1 MLLSKKAPVTILALC
16 VTLLPLLAGCGTD
29 NTPTVP
35 AAAGATNTPAG
46 SGAGATNTAGSSAG
60 ATDTPAMSN
69 TIGSSGAPTTLTF
82 WNGFT
87 GSDLPGVQ
95 AVTKKFTDANPNI
108 KVSMDVQPWDTL
120 MQKLL
125 SSMSTGTGPDVVA
138 IHFQYIPQYAKSGLV
153 MDLSSE
159 IKAGGDLDPSV
170 WPSALNDLL
179 QYNGKYYAT
188 PLNYATLM
196 LYYHKDLFTAAGIT
210 APPTTWAEWQ
220 SDIKKLTKADGS
232 QYGIAFGEH
241 DTIPNYPILLWEN
254 GGDIVKDGKPA
265 LSSPESVS
273 ALKTWTDLVKNDKI
287 SPVGLSGAESDK
299 LFETGKAAMEI
310 TGPWATSGYDKDGF
324 DYDVA
329 PIPAGPAGSFTL
341 ADTVVLMVNAK
352 TQNKDAA
359 IQFIK
364 HWNSKD
370 SQVTLSSMTGF
381 PPTRTDLAND
391 PTLAKNKWVPKFA
404 SVAPQSRFYLPGL
417 EKFSQIDTDV
427 FVPMIQ
433 SITLGK
439 ATVEDATKNADQ
451 QIADLLK

>member
-1 MLLSKKAPVTILALC
+1 MLRSKQALVTTLALC
-16 VTLLPLLAGCGTD
+16 TLLLPLLAACGSDTTA
-29 NTPTVP
+29 TPVAGAAATNPP
-35 AAAGATNTPAG
+35 AAGGAT
-46 SGAGATNTAGSSAG
+46 
-60 ATDTPAMSN
+60 ATDTPATSN
-69 TIGSSGAPTTLTF
+69 TIGSSGAATTLTF

-87 GSDLPGVQ
+87 GSDLPGIQ

-108 KVSMDVQPWDTL
+108 KVNMDVEPWDTL

-159 IKAGGDLDPSV
+159 IKQGGDLDPSQ
-170 WPSALNDLL
+170 WPAALNDLL
-179 QYNGKYYAT
+179 QYNGKYYAS

-196 LYYHKDLFTAAGIT
+196 LYYHKDLFSAAGI
-210 APPTTWAEWQ
+210 ANPPANWDEWQ
-220 SDIKKLTKADGS
+220 SDIKKLTKSDGS

-241 DTIPNYPILLWEN
+241 DTIPNYPILIWEN

-265 LSSPESVS
+265 LSSPESVA
-273 ALKTWTDLVKNDKI
+273 ALKTWTDLVKNDKV

-324 DYDVA
+324 SYDVA
-329 PIPAGPAGSFTL
+329 PIPAGPAGAFTL

-359 IQFIK
+359 LQFVK

-404 SVAPQSRFYLPGL
+404 AVAPQSKFYLPGL

-427 FVPMIQ
+427 FVPMLQ

-439 ATVEDATKNADQ
+439 ATVEDATKSADQ
-451 QIADLLK
+451 QISDLLK

>member
-29 NTPTVP
+29 NTPTAP
-35 AAAGATNTPAG
+35 AAAGATSTTAS
-46 SGAGATNTAGSSAG
+46 SGAG
-60 ATDTPAMSN
+60 ATDTPATSN
-69 TIGSSGAPTTLTF
+69 TIGDSGASTTLTF

-87 GSDLPGVQ
+87 GSDLPGIQ

-108 KVSMDVQPWDTL
+108 KVDMDVQPWDTL

-159 IKAGGDLDPSV
+159 VKAGGDLDPSV

-179 QYNGKYYAT
+179 QYDGKYYAT

-196 LYYHKDLFTAAGIT
+196 MYYHKDLFTAAGIT
-210 APPTTWAEWQ
+210 APPTNWDEWQ
-220 SDIKKLTKADGS
+220 TDIKKLTKADGS

-241 DTIPNYPILLWEN
+241 DTIPNYPILIWEN

-273 ALKTWTDLVKNDKI
+273 ALKTWTDMVKNDKI

-329 PIPAGPAGSFTL
+329 PIPAGPAGAFTL

-381 PPTRTDLAND
+381 PPTRTDLASD

-451 QIADLLK
+451 QITDLLK